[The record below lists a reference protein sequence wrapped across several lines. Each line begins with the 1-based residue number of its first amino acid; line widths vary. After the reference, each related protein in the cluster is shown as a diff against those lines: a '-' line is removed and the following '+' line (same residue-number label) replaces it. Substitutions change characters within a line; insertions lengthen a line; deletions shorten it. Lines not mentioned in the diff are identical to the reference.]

1 MHTTSSDAPAPGRHP
16 PPGRALLRSLGRT
29 APGLLGACVLVA
41 CTLFFSLKP
50 LSPSSVVPTSGPAEV
65 FSAQRAWP
73 HVEALAAEPRPVGSA
88 GHQRAQRYLQERLRA
103 SGAEVHLLT
112 GSSVNVRYGI
122 PFEAGRVTN
131 ILARL
136 RGMAPEEAS
145 AVLLVAHYDS
155 MPGSPG
161 AGDDAVGIAVLL
173 ETLRALKAG
182 PALKGDVLFLFTD
195 AEEGGL
201 LGIQSFIQQH
211 VGRERVG
218 FVLNLDARGVRGPA
232 LLVSAAG
239 PVGELVSGATRA
251 AAPLTASSAFLWM
264 ARPWTRGTDFSPL
277 AEAGLAGLNFV
288 IVDGAARY
296 HTGGDTPEALDAGS
310 LQHAGDMVTA
320 LSRWFATHPVGVRDP
335 PGGPDTFFTVGPWL
349 VRYPASLSLALS
361 LLAAALAI
369 AAYRMGA
376 RRGRWSSSQWLRA
389 LPWALVLPA
398 ACAALGVAAWWLLSR
413 VHPSLQPSPRADPY
427 APASFRAG
435 LLLFCVALA
444 AGLARRLSPE
454 GRRWAGPPAA
464 AVLALLLSV
473 RAAEASYLLA
483 LPLLA
488 QAGVALWRA
497 RAEGTEPAPALLD
510 AAVLAVTVCLWAPF
524 LFMGW
529 TALPL
534 AQAALSCAI
543 TGLGLLP
550 LLPFLGR
557 LRGAWGLFLGAA
569 LLCLLAGAFSAR
581 VGTVAQPTFS
591 DVAYGWDAA
600 AGRGTWLSMGQHLD
614 RYAHTLLGNEALRGP
629 NDFVNATD
637 ERVWQAP
644 APAEPLPAPRVQPEL
659 DEVRSDGTRQVR
671 LRLTSSREAPWLWVF
686 LSPAVQVLEA
696 SVDGLPVADAASA
709 PFPGERWGFRFVG
722 LPPDGIVLGLR
733 VRVSGEGGDL
743 TVVDQT
749 FGLPASAPPRPGDV
763 VTGRSWLSGSSLAR
777 TVWRLPGAVP

>member
-1 MHTTSSDAPAPGRHP
+1 MSPNAPRSVAPAQG
-16 PPGRALLRSLGRT
+16 T
-29 APGLLGACVLVA
+29 APGLLGACILVA
-41 CTLFFSLKP
+41 CTLFFSLGP
-50 LSPSSVVPTSGPAEV
+50 LSPPAVVLTSGPAEV
-65 FSAQRAWP
+65 FSAQRAWR
-73 HVEALAAEPRPVGSA
+73 HVEVLAAEPRPVGSA
-88 GHQRAQRYLQERLRA
+88 GHQQARRYLQESLRA

-112 GSSVNVRYGI
+112 GPSVSVRYGV

-136 RGMAPEEAS
+136 RGTAPEEAS

-161 AGDDAVGIAVLL
+161 AGDDALGVAALL

-182 PALKGDVLFLFTD
+182 PALKGDVLLLFTD

-201 LGIQSFIQQH
+201 LGIQSFLQQH
-211 VGRERVG
+211 LGRERVG

-239 PVGELVSGATRA
+239 PVGELVSGARA
-251 AAPLTASSAFLWM
+251 AAPLAASSAFLWM

-296 HTGGDTPEALDAGS
+296 HTGGDTPEALDGGS
-310 LQHAGDMVTA
+310 LQHAGDLATA
-320 LSRWFATHPVGVRDP
+320 LSRWFATHPVGVSGQPRAP
-335 PGGPDTFFTVGPWL
+335 ETFFTLGPWL
-349 VRYPASLSLALS
+349 VRYPASLSIALP
-361 LLAAALAI
+361 LLAAALAL

-376 RRGRWSSSQWLRA
+376 RRGRWSSHQWLRS
-389 LPWALVLPA
+389 LPWPLVLPA
-398 ACAALGVAAWWLLSR
+398 ACAALGVAAWWVLSR
-413 VHPSLQPSPRADPY
+413 VHPSLLPSPRADPY
-427 APASFRAG
+427 EPAPFRAG
-435 LLLFCVALA
+435 LILLCVALA

-454 GRRWAGPPAA
+454 GRLWAGPPAA

-473 RAAEASYLLA
+473 RAAEASYLLT

-488 QAGVALWRA
+488 QAGAALWRA
-497 RAEGTEPAPALLD
+497 RARADRTELAPALLD

-543 TGLGLLP
+543 TGLALLP

-569 LLCLLAGAFSAR
+569 LLCLLAGALSAR
-581 VGTVAQPTFS
+581 AGTAAQPTLS

-600 AGRGTWLSMGQHLD
+600 TGRGSWLGMSQRLD
-614 RYAHTLLGNEALRGP
+614 RYAHTLLGDKALRGP
-629 NDFVNATD
+629 SDFVNATD
-637 ERVWQAP
+637 ARVWQAP
-644 APAEPLPAPRVQPEL
+644 GPAEPLPAPRVEPEL
-659 DEVRSDGTRQVR
+659 DEVRPDGTRQVR
-671 LRLTSSREAPWLWVF
+671 LRLASTREAPWLWVF

-722 LPPDGIVLGLR
+722 LPPEGVVLELR
-733 VRVSGEGGDL
+733 VRVPADGGDL
-743 TVVDQT
+743 TLVDQT
-749 FGLPASAPPRPGDV
+749 FGLPASAPPRPGDI